1 MNAGKFCCPFS
12 EVILFLYCFILLY
25 MQWHYFVL
33 YTGEFCWLHNDRVLS
48 LYRWISVLT
57 MTWIGVIYDEFEW
70 SYNEVIVFHLQV
82 NFSEPLSMLQRL
94 TEEFEYAD
102 CLDRAAACEDSAEQL
117 VHVAAFTISA
127 YSTTINRT
135 TKPFNPLLGETYEC
149 DRTDDLGWKSFAEQV
164 CRDWILQPT

>member
-1 MNAGKFCCPFS
+1 MFRTMTLFYYECRYVLLWMQVNFAVHSVK
-12 EVILFLYCFILLY
+12 FLYSFVLLSVL
-25 MQWHYFVL
+25 WRYFVF
-33 YTGEFCWLHNDRVLS
+33 YTGEFQCRHWHGYVSYMMILS
-48 LYRWISVLT
+48 DLT
-57 MTWIGVIYDEFEW
+57 RKLLF
-70 SYNEVIVFHLQV
+70 VFCLQV

-164 CRDWILQPT
+164 CRDRIL